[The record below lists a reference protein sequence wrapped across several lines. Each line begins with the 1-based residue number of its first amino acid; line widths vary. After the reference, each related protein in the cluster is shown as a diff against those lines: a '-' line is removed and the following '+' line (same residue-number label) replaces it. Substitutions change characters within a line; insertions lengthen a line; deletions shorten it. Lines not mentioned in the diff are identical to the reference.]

1 MLSSGSGTRM
11 IGYIRPD
18 DKSMTPLVVAARED
32 QLLGFCVSV
41 PSTKGEKQYFVD
53 EEFLPELHKD
63 FLLLYEYFHL
73 KLTQTSSIS
82 KPKSH
87 GVESDEELAKEQKEA
102 ADVPGTSIGMEYEE
116 DEKEDQRHPDAPPPS
131 SQILSENDSGLSK
144 APSQASVTQDSS
156 PSDSGDKNAGSTP
169 DVKPPLVLPK
179 LRVRKD
185 ILIEEQ
191 VEVIDVETA
200 GVAGVDTGMNLMRD
214 CRFLIQEQQP
224 SVVQHHRP
232 RFPPTN
238 TVHPPPRHQ
247 HQNQLNLRPRYLIL
261 PQRVESE
268 FPPQPVRAIT
278 TQHRLPPRLGPL
290 SAPPAA
296 PRPGPSSGRWTG
308 QPPGPTVGRPPGARP
323 GQSPSVRPGPAPAL
337 RRGQPTVRSGLPLVI
352 ARSPRP
358 QTVLNQQGS
367 AAGNVENTK
376 VQIYVII
383 LYIHYYT
390 T

>member
-1 MLSSGSGTRM
+1 MLSNGSGTRM

-18 DKSMTPLVVAARED
+18 DKSLTPLVVAARED

-87 GVESDEELAKEQKEA
+87 GVESEEELAKEQKEA
-102 ADVPGTSIGMEYEE
+102 ADVPGTSVGMEFEE
-116 DEKEDQRHPDAPPPS
+116 EEEEDQRHLDVPPPPA
-131 SQILSENDSGLSK
+131 QILSENDSGK
-144 APSQASVTQDSS
+144 PNAPNPA
-156 PSDSGDKNAGSTP
+156 SDSGDKKAVSTPAP
-169 DVKPPLVLPK
+169 DVKPPIVLPK

-191 VEVIDVETA
+191 VEVVDVETA
-200 GVAGVDTGMNLMRD
+200 GVKDPGVAGVDTGMNLMRD

-224 SVVQHHRP
+224 SVIQHHRP

-238 TVHPPPRHQ
+238 TVHPHPRPPPRHQ
-247 HQNQLNLRPRYLIL
+247 HQNQINLRPRYLIL
-261 PQRVESE
+261 PQRVDSE
-268 FPPQPVRAIT
+268 FPPQPASAIT
-278 TQHRLPPRLGPL
+278 SQHRLPPRLGPL
-290 SAPPAA
+290 PA
-296 PRPGPSSGRWTG
+296 PSSGRWTG
-308 QPPGPTVGRPPGARP
+308 QPPGPTVGPPPGARP
-323 GQSPSVRPGPAPAL
+323 GQSPSVRPSPAL
-337 RRGQPTVRSGLPLVI
+337 GRGQPTVRSGLPLVI

-367 AAGNVENTK
+367 SAGNVENTK
-376 VQIYVII
+376 VQIYVTLNI
-383 LYIHYYT
+383 YYT
-390 T
+390 IFLF